1 MSEGDR
7 AVLDDLL
14 REIAAEFPRF
24 QIVKKDESHFAR
36 AIDLALKIL
45 TLGGQREFMTRYF
58 TVIGDVLYVPVGFDD
73 LDPVGVAITLRH
85 ERVHLRQR
93 RRLTLPGMTAL
104 YLFLPCPLGL
114 AWFRARLEWEAY
126 TETLR
131 ATLELRGEEAVRAP
145 ELRTRIVSQFTS
157 AAYGWMWPFRTTV
170 ERWYDDALREI
181 LAERAPSP

>member
-1 MSEGDR
+1 
-7 AVLDDLL
+7 
-14 REIAAEFPRF
+14 
-24 QIVKKDESHFAR
+24 
-36 AIDLALKIL
+36 
-45 TLGGQREFMTRYF
+45 
-58 TVIGDVLYVPVGFDD
+58 
-73 LDPVGVAITLRH
+73 
-85 ERVHLRQR
+85 
-93 RRLTLPGMTAL
+93 MTAL

-170 ERWYDDALREI
+170 ERWYDDALHEI